1 MGQVFVFSLT
11 AALNPSLLTAVTVML
26 TLDRPR
32 RLLEGYLVGALVTS
46 FTCGLVLVF
55 ALPNSSTSSTA
66 KHGVDPVLNIALGAL
81 ILVIVFVV
89 ATGRDR
95 RRRAWSERKRE
106 RAKTKAPPRWRR
118 QLSKGSARD
127 TFVVG
132 VLLSFP
138 GASYIAGMDLL
149 HKQQLGTAVTVLA
162 VLAFNLIML
171 ALLELPLLGY
181 AIRPQWTAAAVQ
193 RFGDW
198 LTRRG
203 GRVAPQIHV
212 FQMHHDIAFKPDD
225 LAATGDSK
233 PVG

>member
-1 MGQVFVFSLT
+1 MAGGRRVGQVFVFSLT

-95 RRRAWSERKRE
+95 RRRGWSARNRA
-106 RAKTKAPPRWRR
+106 RAKTKGPPRWRR

-203 GRVAPQIHV
+203 GRGAL
-212 FQMHHDIAFKPDD
+212 IAG
-225 LAATGDSK
+225 AAAGLPLIS
-233 PVG
+233 PR